1 MAIAH
6 PRHRRAG
13 GLGFRRL
20 HGAAAQEATLR
31 VVSALSEN
39 TIYVERLE
47 RWIERVNQEGSP
59 SRSVARCALAQ
70 AFHLSLNKKIA
81 RPDLGGLKI
90 RVTPVYIATTA
101 LLGSLSGISIS
112 QLLVPGIVPGVL
124 LSVVFVGYIVAR
136 AVLDPG
142 LARG

>member
-1 MAIAH
+1 
-6 PRHRRAG
+6 
-13 GLGFRRL
+13 
-20 HGAAAQEATLR
+20 
-31 VVSALSEN
+31 
-39 TIYVERLE
+39 
-47 RWIERVNQEGSP
+47 
-59 SRSVARCALAQ
+59 
-70 AFHLSLNKKIA
+70 
-81 RPDLGGLKI
+81 
-90 RVTPVYIATTA
+90 VTPVYIATTA

>member
-6 PRHRRAG
+6 PRRRRAG

-59 SRSVARCALAQ
+59 SRSVARCALA
-70 AFHLSLNKKIA
+70 
-81 RPDLGGLKI
+81 
-90 RVTPVYIATTA
+90 
-101 LLGSLSGISIS
+101 
-112 QLLVPGIVPGVL
+112 
-124 LSVVFVGYIVAR
+124 
-136 AVLDPG
+136 
-142 LARG
+142 